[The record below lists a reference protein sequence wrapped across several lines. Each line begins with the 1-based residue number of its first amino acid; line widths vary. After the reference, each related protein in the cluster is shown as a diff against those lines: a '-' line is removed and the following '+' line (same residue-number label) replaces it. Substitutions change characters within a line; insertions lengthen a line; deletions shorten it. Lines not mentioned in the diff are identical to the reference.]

1 MRADI
6 PKNRIYVE
14 GNTARVRRDRNERRD
29 KKALSVIQ
37 GGKVT
42 ERPSRMSSLIS
53 LAIMLAAL
61 FCMALTL
68 YFYVSVQSSL
78 EGSVSEIAALE
89 KQLAAMRQEND
100 EEYSRANSRVDLEE
114 VKRMAIQELGM
125 KYADEGQII
134 VYSDDGAADYVRQ
147 FEAIP
152 EAMK

>member
-1 MRADI
+1 MRADV

-37 GGKVT
+37 GGKVA

-53 LAIMLAAL
+53 LAVMLTAL
-61 FCMALTL
+61 FCMALSL

-100 EEYSRANSRVDLEE
+100 EAYSRANSRVDLEE

-147 FEAIP
+147 YEAIP

>member
-1 MRADI
+1 MRADV

-14 GNTARVRRDRNERRD
+14 GNTARVRRERNERRD

-125 KYADEGQII
+125 KYADEGQIV

>member
-89 KQLAAMRQEND
+89 KQLAVMRQEND